1 MIACK
6 LFEAFT
12 AIETAR
18 ALLWKASWLSK
29 TNFPGDLTTSLAS
42 KVYATSQAVKHTAE
56 MVQVLGA
63 YGISREYHLEKLM
76 RDAKPLQMMDG
87 ANEILTLK
95 AAAELTKD

>member
-1 MIACK
+1 
-6 LFEAFT
+6 
-12 AIETAR
+12 
-18 ALLWKASWLSK
+18 
-29 TNFPGDLTTSLAS
+29 
-42 KVYATSQAVKHTAE
+42 

-95 AAAELTKD
+95 AAAELTKV